1 MGNPENT
8 QGISKGE
15 AGGENQRVIEKIS
28 VTTTYEGDREN
39 QPDIK
44 RVGQLLQ
51 SRQLEPL
58 FHLCKGLDRKEG
70 KASPDA
76 SKEAKRF
83 RLEEMEQ
90 SVAVPEP
97 GFVFRL

>member
-44 RVGQLLQ
+44 RVGQLL
-51 SRQLEPL
+51 
-58 FHLCKGLDRKEG
+58 
-70 KASPDA
+70 
-76 SKEAKRF
+76 
-83 RLEEMEQ
+83 
-90 SVAVPEP
+90 
-97 GFVFRL
+97 